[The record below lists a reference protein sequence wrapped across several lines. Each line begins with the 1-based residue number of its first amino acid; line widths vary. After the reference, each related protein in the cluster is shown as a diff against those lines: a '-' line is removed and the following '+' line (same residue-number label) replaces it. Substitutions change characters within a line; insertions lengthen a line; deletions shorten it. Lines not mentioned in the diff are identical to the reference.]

1 MLEKRHPR
9 IVVRHRRETTTLS
22 GEPLPR
28 DRRSAGWKTRT
39 EGHLRTVHLPTT
51 RFLGV
56 APRLLAGCY
65 RFLQVLRLKPCP
77 LRDSGEHSRAK
88 FLIVMKSEYEIGPTL
103 PGKRAVGTCLTFNG
117 PTRAKKRSQDT
128 SGTCAWPLTHAAAKE
143 TVTRSDPASPC
154 SRRSATTRRARA

>member
-1 MLEKRHPR
+1 MVETVRLSQNPRH
-9 IVVRHRRETTTLS
+9 RETTTPF

-39 EGHLRTVHLPTT
+39 GELLQILHLPMSC
-51 RFLGV
+51 FLCV
-56 APRLLAGCY
+56 APQLLAGCY
-65 RFLQVLRLKPCP
+65 RFLQVLRPKPCP
-77 LRDSGEHSRAK
+77 FCDSGEHSWAK
-88 FLIVMKSEYEIGPTL
+88 FLVVMKSKYKIRPPL
-103 PGKRAVGTCLTFNG
+103 AGKRAVGACLTFNG
-117 PTRAKKRSQDT
+117 PTRAKKRCQDT